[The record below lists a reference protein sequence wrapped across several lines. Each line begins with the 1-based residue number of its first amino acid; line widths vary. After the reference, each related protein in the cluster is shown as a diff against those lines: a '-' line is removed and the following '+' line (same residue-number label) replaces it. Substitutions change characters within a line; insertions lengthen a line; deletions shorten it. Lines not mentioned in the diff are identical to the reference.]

1 MSQRPKRGSGSAAR
15 VCSLS
20 PSGSHRARDSG
31 KTLISSRD
39 SDKSDDDKS
48 DGGKTKGS
56 DAIQAL
62 RSALDGLSQ
71 SELLSLVELARP
83 LAQPTRAD
91 KSERLR
97 AIVDDHL
104 QHLLRAVFL

>member
-1 MSQRPKRGSGSAAR
+1 MPQRPKRGRGSVAHAR
-15 VCSLS
+15 SPS
-20 PSGSHRARDSG
+20 PSGSPRAGDG
-31 KTLISSRD
+31 GEKLISSRD

-71 SELLSLVELARP
+71 SELLSLVELARL

-91 KSERLR
+91 
-97 AIVDDHL
+97 
-104 QHLLRAVFL
+104 